1 MKVVLSIAG
10 SDSSGGAGIQADI
23 KTSEYFGV
31 FMTTAITSIT
41 SQNTCGVTDVLDVL
55 PSVIKSQLKA
65 IKDDFEI
72 SAIKIGMLSNK
83 ETIDVVYEFLKSI
96 KVPVVLDPVFISK
109 AGSPLM
115 ADENVEYLKKLF
127 KFATII
133 TPNFYEAKKLFGEN
147 LKVDTPCDVVIK
159 NIQADDLSIDRIYY
173 KNGNIKEL
181 KTKFINSSNL
191 HGTGCSFSTAI
202 ASNLALGKSLED
214 ALKTSKEFVYKAILN
229 APNLGHGKGPIRH
242 NLRVI

>member
-10 SDSSGGAGIQADI
+10 SDSGGGAGIQADI
-23 KTSEYFGV
+23 KTGEFFGV

-41 SQNTCGVTDVLDVL
+41 SQNTCGVTDVLDV
-55 PSVIKSQLKA
+55 PTSVIKSQLKA

-72 SAIKIGMLSNK
+72 SAIKIGMLSSK
-83 ETIDVVYEFLKSI
+83 EIIDIVYEFLEG
-96 KVPVVLDPVFISK
+96 VQAPVVLDPVFISK

-127 KFATII
+127 KFATIL
-133 TPNFYEAKKLFGEN
+133 TPNLYEAKKLFGES
-147 LKVDTPCDVVIK
+147 LEVDAPCDVVIK
-159 NIQADDLSIDRIYY
+159 NIQVDDLSIDRIQY
-173 KNGNIKEL
+173 KDGSVKEL

-191 HGTGCSFSTAI
+191 HGTGCTFSTAI
-202 ASNLALGKSLED
+202 ASNLALGKSLEE
-214 ALKTSKEFVYKAILN
+214 ALKISKNYVHKAILN

-242 NLRVI
+242 NLNGL